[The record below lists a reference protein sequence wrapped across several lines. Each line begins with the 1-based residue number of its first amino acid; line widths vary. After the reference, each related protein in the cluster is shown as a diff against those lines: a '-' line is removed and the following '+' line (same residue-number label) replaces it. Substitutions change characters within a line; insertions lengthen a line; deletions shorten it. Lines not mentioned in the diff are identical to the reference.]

1 MSAVPCTCMKHDTG
15 ASSPESRPIGRIW
28 RGSTLAED
36 GDRYLEYLRAT
47 GLAEYAR
54 VEGHRETITLRRTL
68 DGRAEFL
75 LLTLWDSMDAV
86 RTFAGADP
94 ERAVFYP
101 EDDRFL
107 VERDERVMHFEVVDH
122 LQSPK

>member
-1 MSAVPCTCMKHDTG
+1 MSDNTGVPDGGMP
-15 ASSPESRPIGRIW
+15 AIARLW
-28 RGSTLAED
+28 RGCTTVAD
-36 GDRYLEYLRAT
+36 ADRYTEYLRTT

-54 VEGHRETITLRRTL
+54 TTGHRETITLRRVR

-75 LLTLWDSMDAV
+75 LVSLWESMDAV
-86 RTFAGADP
+86 RAFAGADP

-101 EDDRFL
+101 EDDRYL

-122 LQSPK
+122 HLGTT